1 MSKTTGMTGLQLGLS
16 SVKKAGSDAFES
28 RLDYFKK
35 YAPIQSYS
43 FNEETEAQKNKR
55 ESESFVDTAIGLK
68 TAPSNTNLYEA
79 HYQIAK
85 DKADILFSDE
95 VLDHYA
101 KDKRSMAG
109 WVAKVDQLNQEITGY
124 EAYYEDSFGD
134 PSKAD
139 GKGNTWA
146 DHVVRSKHP
155 GGEEGFWSD
164 SGTEADRTS
173 SLNDVMKIVDSRQ
186 HANMTFNF
194 ETGEF
199 DYEKLVEQDGAP
211 IGMDPF
217 AVNPQ
222 ASNEL
227 FSFNLTQTVFESPTD
242 YAQKEMFTRVAGS
255 TEQFNERMEKQKT
268 SDSFLRAAA
277 DNYVK
282 QRPDE
287 GLSIDQVMQSEIMMQ
302 DAFEDFRDQTYD
314 YIKENEKIAKRK
326 VAASKSS
333 RSTKLKAA
341 FGSATQTDDEQ
352 YPLAVASRVP
362 AEFLV
367 MEGGVA
373 KTVKSQNIFRGEGDD
388 LFIKDKDGNPYRV
401 TDAELNN
408 TLGTA
413 EYNRIIKEL
422 SQGEGG
428 TPKKKNVA
436 YDKVGWKNYT
446 ENQRKMPSA
455 LGGGLTVEDELIELT
470 ELVSKEEEEFVSGL
484 YNKFPNFIE
493 VVLDEVDDDTKSALN
508 DYKKPESPKISIEE
522 SGAGDNVIIKRGTV
536 EKEFNVDVEAGTVEQ
551 RKLAYEIYQ
560 FINNIED

>member
-1 MSKTTGMTGLQLGLS
+1 MSKTTGMTGLQLGLG

-43 FNEETEAQKNKR
+43 FNEETEAQKNRR

-68 TAPSNTNLYEA
+68 TTPSNTNLYEA
-79 HYQIAK
+79 HYQMAK

-101 KDKRSMAG
+101 KDKRSMAD

-164 SGTEADRTS
+164 NGTEADRTS
-173 SLNDVMKIVDSRQ
+173 SLNDVMKIIDSRQ
-186 HANMTFNF
+186 HADMTFNF

-199 DYEKLVEQDGAP
+199 DYEKLVEQDGVP

-255 TEQFNERMEKQKT
+255 PEQFNERMEKQKT

-326 VAASKSS
+326 AAQAKASK
-333 RSTKLKAA
+333 STKLKPA
-341 FGSATQTDDEQ
+341 FGSVVEVDSKSN
-352 YPLAVASRVP
+352 PASVISRAPIEV
-362 AEFLV
+362 LV
-367 MEGGVA
+367 MDGGVG
-373 KTVKSQNIFRGEGDD
+373 KTIKSNTIGISSDG
-388 LFIKDKDGNPYRV
+388 LTIVDKDGMHLPL
-401 TDAELNN
+401 DPQELANAV
-408 TLGTA
+408 GREEA
-413 EYNRIIKEL
+413 VRIIDEL
-422 SQGEGG
+422 MPYQSQAKDTGG
-428 TPKKKNVA
+428 GGDILEEFDDTTWS
-436 YDKVGWKNYT
+436 DYT
-446 ENQRKMPSA
+446 SNLQRIDSN
-455 LGGGLTVEDELIELT
+455 LGGGMKQKAEVELLETLVQDEEGNFVEELHKAFP
-470 ELVSKEEEEFVSGL
+470 EMVAVSE
-484 YNKFPNFIE
+484 
-493 VVLDEVDDDTKSALN
+493 DDAD
-508 DYKKPESPKISIEE
+508 DFEGYKIPDSPRIKIEE
-522 SGAGDNVIIKRGTV
+522 SGLGDYITITNLVTN
-536 EKEFNVDVEAGTVEQ
+536 EQKEFAIDADDKIKG
-551 RKLAYEIYQ
+551 RKIAKKIFE
-560 FINNIED
+560 FINETE

>member
-1 MSKTTGMTGLQLGLS
+1 MDMPDLLTPQ
-16 SVKKAGSDAFES
+16 
-28 RLDYFKK
+28 
-35 YAPIQSYS
+35 Q
-43 FNEETEAQKNKR
+43 ETEAQKNRR

-68 TAPSNTNLYEA
+68 TTPSNTNLYEA
-79 HYQIAK
+79 HYQMAK

-101 KDKRSMAG
+101 KDKRSMAD

-164 SGTEADRTS
+164 NGTEADRTS
-173 SLNDVMKIVDSRQ
+173 SLNDVMKIIDSRQ
-186 HANMTFNF
+186 HADMTFNF

-199 DYEKLVEQDGAP
+199 DYEKLVEQDGVP

-255 TEQFNERMEKQKT
+255 PEQFNERMEKQKT

-326 VAASKSS
+326 AAQAKASK
-333 RSTKLKAA
+333 STKLKPA
-341 FGSATQTDDEQ
+341 FGSVVEVDSKSN
-352 YPLAVASRVP
+352 PASVISRAPIEV
-362 AEFLV
+362 LV
-367 MEGGVA
+367 MDGGVG
-373 KTVKSQNIFRGEGDD
+373 KTIKSNTIGISSDG
-388 LFIKDKDGNPYRV
+388 LTIVDKDGMHLPL
-401 TDAELNN
+401 DPQELANAV
-408 TLGTA
+408 GREEA
-413 EYNRIIKEL
+413 VRIIDEL
-422 SQGEGG
+422 MPYQSQAKDTGG
-428 TPKKKNVA
+428 GGDILEEFDDTTWS
-436 YDKVGWKNYT
+436 DYT
-446 ENQRKMPSA
+446 SNLQRIDSN
-455 LGGGLTVEDELIELT
+455 LGGGMKQKAEVELLETLVQDEEGNFVEELHKAFP
-470 ELVSKEEEEFVSGL
+470 EMVAVSE
-484 YNKFPNFIE
+484 
-493 VVLDEVDDDTKSALN
+493 DDAD
-508 DYKKPESPKISIEE
+508 DFEGYKIPDSPRIKIEE
-522 SGAGDNVIIKRGTV
+522 SGLGDYITITNLVTN
-536 EKEFNVDVEAGTVEQ
+536 EQKEFAIDADDKIKG
-551 RKLAYEIYQ
+551 RKIAKKIFE
-560 FINNIED
+560 FINETE